1 MLTFGGSTG
10 LSNELVLLSLSLT
23 HWSMQLFISNS
34 KGFGSEIDVLVATNL
49 SKILYFWSWLMSP
62 SDTSDG
68 NVLNEL

>member
-1 MLTFGGSTG
+1 
-10 LSNELVLLSLSLT
+10 
-23 HWSMQLFISNS
+23 MQLFISNS